1 MLNEAH
7 DDNPFEPVQR
17 PHPIDTAFDG
27 SRLGYTPSGNDG
39 SPIHNTQTSDPFR
52 VEPLKMSDAFI
63 ANRTLSRI
71 EELEEEDQTSYNLRM
86 SHLRTPDQQM
96 TDRSIDDISPQDINY
111 NPALAKS
118 APVVAAE
125 TIQEVRHIPQIVM
138 DVAKMENDFSSF
150 LESIYNN

>member
-1 MLNEAH
+1 
-7 DDNPFEPVQR
+7 
-17 PHPIDTAFDG
+17 
-27 SRLGYTPSGNDG
+27 
-39 SPIHNTQTSDPFR
+39 
-52 VEPLKMSDAFI
+52 MSDAFI